1 MFFFYDKIYMFGS
14 DKMYL
19 EIDGHVLD
27 IIITR
32 KPHQKNTYLRIKND
46 LKLYVNTSRF
56 TTDREINKIIN
67 ENYDSIVN
75 MYRKQKN
82 KYDIS
87 QEFYYLGK
95 VYDIIKT
102 NSKDVVFGES
112 KLYVPS
118 NLDINKWLKK
128 QATIIFKE
136 RLDFWYNNF
145 TYEIPYPTLTIRK
158 MTSRWGVCNSKLKR
172 VTLNLELIKKDIACL
187 DYVICHELSHFIE
200 MNHSSE
206 FWRVVGENYPNYK
219 EIRRIMKNY

>member
-1 MFFFYDKIYMFGS
+1 
-14 DKMYL
+14 MYL

-27 IIITR
+27 IVVTR
-32 KPHQKNTYLRIKND
+32 KPHQKNTYLRIKDD
-46 LKLYVNTSRF
+46 LVLYINTSRF

-75 MYRKQKN
+75 MYRKQKK

-87 QEFYYLGK
+87 QEFYYLGS

-102 NSKDVVFGES
+102 NSKDVVIGSDKIFI
-112 KLYVPS
+112 PA

-128 QATIIFKE
+128 QAEKLFKE

-145 TYEIPYPTLTIRK
+145 TYEIPYPILTIRK

-200 MNHSSE
+200 MNHSSK
-206 FWRVVGENYPNYK
+206 FWKVVGENYPNYK
-219 EIRRIMKNY
+219 EIRRIMKSY